1 MTVALT
7 RSTVPLTDLTTLVR
21 TAAASPELWQPLL
34 RIPHAG
40 ERRWWARLA
49 ADDRADVWLLSWLPG
64 HATELHDHGPSAAAF
79 SVVRGRLV
87 EVRADARGRRTTF
100 ARGPGSVTWLA
111 PGVIHDVR
119 GGGREPSVSIHAYSP
134 PLRQMNYY
142 TAAGRDRLRLARSVL
157 TDQPEEPTS

>member
-7 RSTVPLTDLTTLVR
+7 RSALPLTDITTLVG
-21 TAAASPELWQPLL
+21 TVAASPELWQPLL
-34 RIPHAG
+34 RIPDAG
-40 ERRWWARLA
+40 EQRWWGRLS

-87 EVRADARGRRTTF
+87 EVRADARGHRTAY

-142 TAAGRDRLRLARSVL
+142 TPAGRDRLRLARSVP
-157 TDQPEEPTS
+157 TDQPEEPTP

>member
-7 RSTVPLTDLTTLVR
+7 RSTLPLTELTSLVR
-21 TAAASPELWQPLL
+21 TVAASPELWQPLL
-34 RIPHAG
+34 RVPDAG
-40 ERRWWARLA
+40 GQRWWARLS

-87 EVRADARGRRTTF
+87 EVRADARGHRTGF

-119 GGGREPSVSIHAYSP
+119 GGGRDPSVSIHAYSP

-142 TAAGRDRLRLARSVL
+142 TAAGGDRLRLARSVP
-157 TDQPEEPTS
+157 TDQPEEPTP